1 MTSFFHIFTYI
12 LHSFWF
18 NILLRKNCLKKVL
31 YLFINYFYYHLKFYA
46 WYLHMIDKWKNI
58 KILSFNRCVCMY
70 VRNFSVTNVPC
81 NSQLVVLF
89 SFIRDCEFTN
99 TEKFSWPNLSNP
111 CAFLRT
117 NSNIET
123 GRMYFSGQKLC
134 LFMWGR
140 TDLKFYF

>member
-18 NILLRKNCLKKVL
+18 NILLRENCLKKVL
-31 YLFINYFYYHLKFYA
+31 YLFINYFYYHLKFYIG
-46 WYLHMIDKWKNI
+46 YLHMIDKWTNI
-58 KILSFNRCVCMY
+58 KILSFNRRVCTY
-70 VRNFSVTNVPC
+70 VTNFSVTNVPC

-89 SFIRDCEFTN
+89 SFIHDCEFTN
-99 TEKFSWPNLSNP
+99 TEKLSWPNLSNP

-117 NSNIET
+117 ILIIET
-123 GRMYFSGQKLC
+123 CWTYLVCQKFH

-140 TDLKFYF
+140 TDLKFYL